1 MKQIIVDEIKTQYY
15 ITEDGECYNSKRE
28 NFLKGQISNS
38 GYLNYNLTF
47 PDGRKKRLY
56 AHRLVAQAYIF
67 NDDPKNKKQV
77 NHKDG
82 NKLNNN
88 INNLEWVTAEE
99 NSNHAIQTGLK
110 STKTVYCF
118 DKDLNLVK
126 SYLNA
131 EVAAKEIGTLS
142 GTLYKELRKE
152 EKILTLGY
160 YWSYDK
166 EIKKVK
172 KLHNIGKAKAVCQY
186 TMNGEFIAEYD
197 STGEAG
203 RVLGIIRSHISECCQ
218 GKLKSYKGFIWKYKE
233 DIV

>member
-1 MKQIIVDEIKTQYY
+1 MKQIVVDGIKTQYY
-15 ITEDGECYNSKRE
+15 ITENGECYNSKRE

-47 PDGRKKRLY
+47 PDGQKRRLY

-82 NKLNNN
+82 NKLNNS
-88 INNLEWVTAEE
+88 IDNLEWVTAEE

-131 EVAAKEIGTLS
+131 EVAANLM
-142 GTLYKELRKE
+142 
-152 EKILTLGY
+152 
-160 YWSYDK
+160 
-166 EIKKVK
+166 IKKLK
-172 KLHNIGKAKAVCQY
+172 KLKNYTTQEKQKLSVNTLWMENLQQNIIQQEKQV
-186 TMNGEFIAEYD
+186 EF
-197 STGEAG
+197 
-203 RVLGIIRSHISECCQ
+203 Q
-218 GKLKSYKGFIWKYKE
+218 GLQEVI
-233 DIV
+233 